1 MQVIHIQDVQQL
13 MHLGTLNRVI
23 CEYILRTC
31 ILLIFLNK
39 FDTSHF
45 LTNLW
50 GVFFLILFSSR
61 VFLLGP
67 SHHYYTPK
75 CALSKATIY
84 STPVGDLPI
93 DVEGIWYFRFSNFI
107 TRYTPDEC
115 CGPVRFTFFFS
126 HFFSFRVSASLVSIS
141 RYISP
146 KCL

>member
-107 TRYTPDEC
+107 TRQDIHLMNVVDLL
-115 CGPVRFTFFFS
+115 GSLSFSLIFFPFE
-126 HFFSFRVSASLVSIS
+126 SLLVW
-141 RYISP
+141 Y
-146 KCL
+146 LFLDTYL